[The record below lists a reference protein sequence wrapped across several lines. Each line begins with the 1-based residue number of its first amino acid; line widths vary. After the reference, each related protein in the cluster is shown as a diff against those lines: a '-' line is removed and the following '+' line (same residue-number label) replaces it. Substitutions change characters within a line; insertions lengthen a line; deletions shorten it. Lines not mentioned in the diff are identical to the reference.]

1 MNASALP
8 AFAHRRA
15 AADLEPPLQ
24 DVEARLAELS
34 AALRDG
40 DPRALESAAQGLQ
53 AALGVAVGQ
62 FRQAAR
68 HGGVPAPMKQRL
80 AQASAQVAVQRE
92 SLARATA
99 ALDRAIDVLL
109 PAPAA
114 SSATY
119 GGHPAAQR
127 GSARAC
133 AVA

>member
-8 AFAHRRA
+8 AFAPRHA

-24 DVEARLAELS
+24 DVETRLAELS

-62 FRQAAR
+62 FRLAAR

-114 SSATY
+114 AAATY

-127 GSARAC
+127 SSARTC